1 LYKYL
6 KYLDNDNFFLK
17 KQNLD
22 NFFEKNINKN
32 KYDLNYNNLLLSNN
46 NEPLNVK
53 EKIKNLIKEKK
64 IKFFP
69 GFVEDISKDGD
80 DYKISIRSK
89 NDKYTLSDKK
99 VVLAAG
105 SLSSTKLLMQL
116 LKINSVKLLCTPI
129 SQSIFLSSRKQL
141 DMSLNS
147 LLTFSK
153 KNQNDIVSSVFP
165 LKGLNSK
172 FFLDYINLNLK
183 LAIPAIDVFKQY
195 IYGIYT
201 YHSSEYSNIKI
212 KRYNENYY
220 IDGLDLNKN
229 LNQSINYY
237 SKKLIKIPF
246 TSKRLLQGND
256 NHIGGSFPL
265 EKYFNNFNELNN
277 FKNLFVID
285 GTYLNYIPPL
295 GYTLITILNSI
306 RIAEKLATEK

>member
-1 LYKYL
+1 
-6 KYLDNDNFFLK
+6 
-17 KQNLD
+17 
-22 NFFEKNINKN
+22 
-32 KYDLNYNNLLLSNN
+32 
-46 NEPLNVK
+46 
-53 EKIKNLIKEKK
+53 
-64 IKFFP
+64 
-69 GFVEDISKDGD
+69 
-80 DYKISIRSK
+80 
-89 NDKYTLSDKK
+89 
-99 VVLAAG
+99 
-105 SLSSTKLLMQL
+105 
-116 LKINSVKLLCTPI
+116 
-129 SQSIFLSSRKQL
+129 
-141 DMSLNS
+141 MSLNS

-212 KRYNENYY
+212 KR
-220 IDGLDLNKN
+220 NKN

>member
-1 LYKYL
+1 M
-6 KYLDNDNFFLK
+6 
-17 KQNLD
+17 QA
-22 NFFEKNINKN
+22 EV
-32 KYDLNYNNLLLSNN
+32 LLIML
-46 NEPLNVK
+46 
-53 EKIKNLIKEKK
+53 
-64 IKFFP
+64 
-69 GFVEDISKDGD
+69 
-80 DYKISIRSK
+80 
-89 NDKYTLSDKK
+89 
-99 VVLAAG
+99 
-105 SLSSTKLLMQL
+105 
-116 LKINSVKLLCTPI
+116 
-129 SQSIFLSSRKQL
+129 L

-220 IDGLDLNKN
+220 IDRLDLNKN

-256 NHIGGSFPL
+256 NHIGGSFTL
-265 EKYFNNFNELNN
+265 EKY
-277 FKNLFVID
+277 
-285 GTYLNYIPPL
+285 
-295 GYTLITILNSI
+295 
-306 RIAEKLATEK
+306 